1 MAGSYSCDDQ
11 TRIHESKEGI
21 PFIALRITLSF
32 LHWIRK
38 SYERLFKTC
47 AHHLRKKN
55 AYISNHHTH
64 WKHSDNLKEKIR
76 KDFWLFHSLAYER
89 LVSRRK
95 EFPWVFSFRVPR
107 PVSSHH
113 QVAIT
118 QNWLRGSININW
130 SIREGFTKKIIC
142 SFGFCPNYL
151 YPSTPSPT
159 NMDNFLIQCKNESV
173 IRKTM
178 KGMPSLLSWILVWS
192 SQL

>member
-64 WKHSDNLKEKIR
+64 WKHSKNLKEISRLRPKRGIWLER
-76 KDFWLFHSLAYER
+76 VVIVGQKFQNVENDEKMKWHFWEVFYTFTTYIYSLVWEFNKSLAIYYR
-89 LVSRRK
+89 IFCCS
-95 EFPWVFSFRVPR
+95 
-107 PVSSHH
+107 
-113 QVAIT
+113 AIWKQQLLKV
-118 QNWLRGSININW
+118 QNL
-130 SIREGFTKKIIC
+130 TK
-142 SFGFCPNYL
+142 
-151 YPSTPSPT
+151 T
-159 NMDNFLIQCKNESV
+159 
-173 IRKTM
+173 
-178 KGMPSLLSWILVWS
+178 
-192 SQL
+192 

>member
-1 MAGSYSCDDQ
+1 MACSYSCDDQ

-21 PFIALRITLSF
+21 PFIVLRITLSF

-38 SYERLFKTC
+38 SYERLLKTC

-64 WKHSDNLKEKIR
+64 WKHSENLKEKIR

-89 LVSRRK
+89 HVSRRK

-130 SIREGFTKKIIC
+130 SIREGFTKK
-142 SFGFCPNYL
+142 L
-151 YPSTPSPT
+151 
-159 NMDNFLIQCKNESV
+159 
-173 IRKTM
+173 
-178 KGMPSLLSWILVWS
+178 SLLLDFVQMRGRKGPAQNCCHLFISAFLANKRSIFPPKW
-192 SQL
+192 Q

>member
-21 PFIALRITLSF
+21 PFIVLRITLSF

-38 SYERLFKTC
+38 SYERLLKTC

-142 SFGFCPNYL
+142 SFGFCPNEGEEGPCPKFL
-151 YPSTPSPT
+151 SP
-159 NMDNFLIQCKNESV
+159 FHKCIFGQ
-173 IRKTM
+173 
-178 KGMPSLLSWILVWS
+178 
-192 SQL
+192 

>member
-1 MAGSYSCDDQ
+1 MILSRCSTNFPNTEPMACSYSCDDQ

-107 PVSSHH
+107 YPHNG
-113 QVAIT
+113 
-118 QNWLRGSININW
+118 QNPK
-130 SIREGFTKKIIC
+130 EQII
-142 SFGFCPNYL
+142 FFV
-151 YPSTPSPT
+151 
-159 NMDNFLIQCKNESV
+159 K
-173 IRKTM
+173 
-178 KGMPSLLSWILVWS
+178 PSLIDHKPGCEKVKSLF
-192 SQL
+192 